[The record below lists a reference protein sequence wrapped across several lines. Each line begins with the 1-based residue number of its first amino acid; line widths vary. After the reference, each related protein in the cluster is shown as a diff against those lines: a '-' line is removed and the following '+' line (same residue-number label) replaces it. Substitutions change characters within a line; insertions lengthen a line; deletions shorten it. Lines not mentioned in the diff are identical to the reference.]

1 MLTGGRSTSGVDNG
15 LPGGRFEPLGPLP
28 PTPVEVVSGRPSMAD
43 VETDFTS
50 HFTSLFSHFTFCWG
64 GGKIIFKEVLG
75 AKGIVQSQQIVFV
88 IIIALFMLSKQLFIA
103 T

>member
-1 MLTGGRSTSGVDNG
+1 MLMLTGGRSTSGVDNG

-50 HFTSLFSHFTFCWG
+50 HFTGTLASF
-64 GGKIIFKEVLG
+64 
-75 AKGIVQSQQIVFV
+75 VF
-88 IIIALFMLSKQLFIA
+88 AYTDKFFIN
-103 T
+103 